1 MATRAKKLPSGNWR
15 VNLYIG
21 TDPDG
26 KKRYKSFTAPT
37 KKEAEYQAAEY
48 ALTQKEKRKP
58 QALTVGEAID
68 RYIDNKTAVL
78 SPATIVGYQK
88 IRRTNLQELMDK
100 KLDQLTQELVTRAI
114 NKDAGHLSPKSV
126 ANAHG
131 LLSSTLKEYAPDLT
145 LNTRLPAKVKA
156 DITIPTHD
164 ELRDLLDRAKAKDKE
179 IYCAVILAAY
189 LGLRRSEICAL
200 EASDVAGDTIRISKA
215 LVKDQY
221 GEWIVKAPKSYSGRR
236 DLQAP
241 VPVLEAIAGL
251 GVTAGR
257 LFQASPTAIEHRY
270 RRLSPPCR
278 FHDLRHYYASV
289 MLALGIPDKYAMER
303 MGHATTN
310 MLKAVYQHTM
320 KDKRE
325 EVADTINAFFN
336 R

>member
-21 TDPDG
+21 TDSDG
-26 KKRYKSFTAPT
+26 KKKYKSFTAPT

-48 ALTQKEKRKP
+48 ALTRKEKSKP

-68 RYIDNKTAVL
+68 RYIDNKSAVL
-78 SPATIVGYQK
+78 SPSTIVGYK
-88 IRRTNLQELMDK
+88 EIRKNKLQGLMGI
-100 KLDQLTQELVTRAI
+100 KLEQLTQEDIQRAI
-114 NKDAGHLSPKSV
+114 NKDAERLSPKSV

-131 LLSSTLKEYAPDLT
+131 LLAGALKEYAPGFV
-145 LNTRLPAKVKA
+145 LNTRLPSKVKP
-156 DITIPTHD
+156 DISIPEHD
-164 ELRDLLDRAKAKDKE
+164 ELRALLEKAKARDPE
-179 IYCAVILAAY
+179 IYCAIILAAY

-200 EASDVAGDTIRISKA
+200 EAADVTENTISINKA
-215 LVKDQY
+215 VVIDDD
-221 GEWIVKAPKSYSGRR
+221 GGWSTKAPKSYAGKRT
-236 DLQAP
+236 LQAP
-241 VPVLEAIAGL
+241 NPVLDAIAAL
-251 GVTAGR
+251 GVKQGK
-257 LFQASPTAIEHRY
+257 LFQCSPAAISARY
-270 RRLSPPCR
+270 SHLKPPCR

-303 MGHATTN
+303 MGHATPN